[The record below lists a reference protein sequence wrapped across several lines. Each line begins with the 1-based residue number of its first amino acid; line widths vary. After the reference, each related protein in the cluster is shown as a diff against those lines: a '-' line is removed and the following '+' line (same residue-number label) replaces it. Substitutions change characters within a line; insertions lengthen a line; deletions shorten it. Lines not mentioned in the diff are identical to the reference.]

1 MRRAVLSAVIVAM
14 FALVGAASAFA
25 ASGVEHLKFAAGPYL
40 VRPGANLI
48 LTDLGEIPKP
58 MVNGFMTRVEP
69 NLHYAKANGKCC
81 GAIPRVDVIHLHHG
95 VWLTDGAAGAGEGNG
110 QPGFLRQSR
119 QIVVAAQCQSRPVQL
134 HVPAAWAGRGEG
146 VALRRRGKRQRL

>member
-1 MRRAVLSAVIVAM
+1 MRRAVIGAVLVAM
-14 FALVGAASAFA
+14 FALVGAAPAFA

-95 VWLTDGAAGAGEGNG
+95 VWLTDGAAGPRRG
-110 QPGFLRQSR
+110 QRTG
-119 QIVVAAQCQSRPVQL
+119 RPLPV
-134 HVPAAWAGRGEG
+134 HGVGRGEDG
-146 VALRRRGKRQRL
+146 HSVPARLRVPGRRRRPLGPQLHDPQPA